1 MSQRAPSLLR
11 LCAGLSLCSTLAVGV
26 PREARAEVDDEPFAP
41 PMPPEYLVHDGGWL
55 RVLYHPSAR
64 DRLRPL
70 FERLER
76 TQGEL
81 RTLLRSDVLTS
92 LEVRVAALPAEA
104 ARVAPSR
111 PSHEAGHEAGRASS
125 VGHLVWPRER
135 LVVAFL
141 TRPGEEGWRS
151 PDELEHALR
160 RSIATVALAQ
170 ATSGAEVP
178 RPFREGFA
186 EAFAGSGERTGT
198 LVHALL
204 SRALVPAA
212 ELDAALTS
220 GDPARRRVAEAQAGD
235 LLSRLLEERGG
246 RERLASLTEQL
257 RGGASF
263 DDALR
268 ASWGSDL
275 ATLDAG
281 WRRDVARRL
290 VFAPALVLALL
301 VTTLSVM
308 VRRLLRARRER
319 EARKRLEASTRTERR
334 RRVSPALERRA
345 KPRRGGVPKV
355 EHDGRWHTLH

>member
-1 MSQRAPSLLR
+1 MSSRAPGLLR
-11 LCAGLSLCSTLAVGV
+11 WCAGLSLCSTLAVGLA
-26 PREARAEVDDEPFAP
+26 REARAEASSDDEPFAP
-41 PMPPEYLVHDGGWL
+41 PMPPEYLMHDGGWL
-55 RVLYHPSAR
+55 RVHYHPSAR

-81 RTLLRSDVLTS
+81 RALLRQDVLAS

-104 ARVAPSR
+104 ARVAPTR
-111 PSHEAGHEAGRASS
+111 PTAHSGARPAST
-125 VGHLVWPRER
+125 GHLVWPREQ

-141 TRPGEEGWRS
+141 SRPGEEGWRS

-198 LVHALL
+198 LVQALL
-204 SRALVPAA
+204 SRALVPSS

-246 RERLASLTEQL
+246 RDRLASLTEQL
-257 RGGASF
+257 RAGASF

-268 ASWGSDL
+268 ATWGSDL
-275 ATLDAG
+275 ATLDAS

-301 VTTLSVM
+301 VTTLSVLL
-308 VRRLLRARRER
+308 RRVLRARGER
-319 EARKRLEASTRTERR
+319 EARKRLEESARSQRK

-345 KPRRGGVPKV
+345 KPLRGGVPKV